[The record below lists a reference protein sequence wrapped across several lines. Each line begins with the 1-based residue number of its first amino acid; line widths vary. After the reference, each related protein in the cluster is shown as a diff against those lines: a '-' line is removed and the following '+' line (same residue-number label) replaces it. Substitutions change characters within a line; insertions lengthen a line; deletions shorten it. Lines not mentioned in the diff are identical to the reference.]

1 MAWKSGLK
9 VLLLPVG
16 ISCTLQTILLSDLV
30 GCDTPLQI
38 IMVFGALFFKF
49 EASQTATIVS
59 SGRPHPT
66 QHVKI
71 QNKVRQTAI
80 TIFSGQAHPTGWA
93 ALPSEKNHTVF
104 SRAEKPSEDVNSHLF
119 LMNKKGL
126 NLRIF

>member
-1 MAWKSGLK
+1 
-9 VLLLPVG
+9 
-16 ISCTLQTILLSDLV
+16 
-30 GCDTPLQI
+30 
-38 IMVFGALFFKF
+38 MVFGALFFTF

-66 QHVKI
+66 QHVQI

-93 ALPSEKNHTVF
+93 ALPTENISQGFFFKGGE
-104 SRAEKPSEDVNSHLF
+104 EDKISHLF

-126 NLRIF
+126 LRVYFETKNS